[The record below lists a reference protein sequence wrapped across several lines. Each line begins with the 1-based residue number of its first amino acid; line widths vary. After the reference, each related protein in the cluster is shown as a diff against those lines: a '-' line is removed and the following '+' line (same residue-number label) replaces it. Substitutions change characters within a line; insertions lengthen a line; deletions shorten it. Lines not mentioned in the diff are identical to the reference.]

1 MLRTECALGGERMSV
16 RDEAQPPTQP
26 DEVST
31 EPDTA
36 PDGALGQPE
45 RPKEPPSPDGRSVR
59 FDSRTILEQT
69 LRSDRTLSTLLLFSI
84 LIIKVIFVA
93 KGDLTTAL
101 AVLATSGLV
110 TVILGALV
118 ALLPI
123 IAAAIVVVGFY
134 RLGSGAWKLR
144 TLGKQSLIVVLVLL
158 ASVMLT
164 PWLVLAASPLALIG
178 GRLARFRKKLR
189 TEAKATKSPAK
200 VWVAHALLVAAIAAL
215 VIAPFAIVGP
225 DLVFSMWLPREEIR
239 VASSQNAPQQ
249 PLLVGYVLKNE
260 GGWMSVLTSV
270 RRRVEE
276 VKSDTIVSRR
286 LCRKNYH
293 EPIWQ
298 LSQRKIFDS
307 DTRLPRCIA

>member
-1 MLRTECALGGERMSV
+1 MSV
-16 RDEAQPPTQP
+16 RDEAQLPAQP
-26 DEVST
+26 GEVST
-31 EPDTA
+31 EPETA
-36 PDGALGQPE
+36 RDGALGQPE

-59 FDSRTILEQT
+59 FDSRTIIEQT
-69 LRSDRTLSTLLLFSI
+69 LRSDRTLTTLLLFSI

-144 TLGKQSLIVVLVLL
+144 ALGKQSLIVVLVLL

-189 TEAKATKSPAK
+189 TEAKTTKSPIK
-200 VWVAHALLVAAIAAL
+200 VWGARALLVVIAAL
-215 VIAPFAIVGP
+215 VITPFAIVGP

-239 VASSQNAPQQ
+239 VASSQNAPEQ
-249 PLLVGYVLKNE
+249 PLLVGYVLKDE

-276 VKSDTIVSRR
+276 IKSDTIVSRR

-307 DTRLPRCIA
+307 DTRLPGCTA